1 VYSSNLASAEKIIT
15 LEDQEEEEIE
25 DKNENFK
32 IRFFK

>member
-25 DKNENFK
+25 DKNDNFK
-32 IRFFK
+32 IRFLK